1 MMPAPWPIGQ
11 CAGIISTRALGMNR
25 VPTLMTETFRRLSL
39 LFILCLPVATSSFGQ
54 GGARGMVAFGRAT
67 ELAGDTLY
75 LDVNQD
81 IGAQLLPFD
90 QIVKIAAANSPILK
104 YQDEVINSL
113 NAATAVTRSQILQN
127 LTGFSNYSGG
137 NQTLLA
143 TGVPDA
149 TGGRGSVGQLTNGWR
164 AGIEAHISLYDLF
177 GRKHQIRQAEATQQA
192 GERQRDI
199 VLLQLKRELITIYQ
213 DMLTAQQVLKIRLID
228 EQASL
233 AAYRIA
239 EVELQKGRISA
250 ELMANATTRY
260 VQTKSISEQ
269 VKGEFLK
276 NVHTFEALV
285 GVPIQRL
292 KRN

>member
-1 MMPAPWPIGQ
+1 MM
-11 CAGIISTRALGMNR
+11 TDL
-25 VPTLMTETFRRLSL
+25 FRRLSL
-39 LFILCLPVATSSFGQ
+39 LLIICLLCTTSSLGQ
-54 GGARGMVAFGRAT
+54 GGARGMVAFGKAT
-67 ELAGDTLY
+67 GLSGDTLY

-90 QIVKIAAANSPILK
+90 QIVKIAAANSPLLK

-113 NAATAVTRSQILQN
+113 NAATAVTRSQIMQN

-143 TGVPDA
+143 SGVSGTEGRTG
-149 TGGRGSVGQLTNGWR
+149 SIGQLTNGWR
-164 AGIEAHISLYDLF
+164 VGIEARISLYDLF
-177 GRKHQIRQAEATQQA
+177 GRKHLIRQAEATQQA
-192 GERQRDI
+192 GERQKD
-199 VLLQLKRELITIYQ
+199 VALLQLKRELITIYQ
-213 DMLTAQQVLKIRLID
+213 DMLTAQQVLKIRLLD

-233 AAYRIA
+233 TAYRIA
-239 EVELQKGRISA
+239 EAELQKGRLTA

-260 VQTKSISEQ
+260 VETKSISEQ

>member
-1 MMPAPWPIGQ
+1 
-11 CAGIISTRALGMNR
+11 
-25 VPTLMTETFRRLSL
+25 
-39 LFILCLPVATSSFGQ
+39 
-54 GGARGMVAFGRAT
+54 MVAFGKAT
-67 ELAGDTLY
+67 GLSGDTLY

-81 IGAQLLPFD
+81 IGSQLLPFD
-90 QIVKIAAANSPILK
+90 QIVKIAAANSPLLK

-113 NAATAVTRSQILQN
+113 NAATAVTRSQLLQN
-127 LTGFSNYSGG
+127 LTGFGNYSGG

-149 TGGRGSVGQLTNGWR
+149 NGRTGSIGQLTNGWR
-164 AGIEAHISLYDLF
+164 VGIDARISLYDLF

-192 GERQRDI
+192 GERQKDV

-213 DMLTAQQVLKIRLID
+213 DMLTAQQVLKIRLLD

-233 AAYRIA
+233 TAYRIA
-239 EVELQKGRISA
+239 EVELQKGRLSA

-260 VQTKSISEQ
+260 VETKSISEQ

>member
-1 MMPAPWPIGQ
+1 
-11 CAGIISTRALGMNR
+11 
-25 VPTLMTETFRRLSL
+25 MTATFRRLSL
-39 LFILCLPVATSSFGQ
+39 LLMSCLLLTCPSFSQ
-54 GGARGMVAFGRAT
+54 GGARGMVTFGKAT
-67 ELAGDTLY
+67 ALSGDTLY

-81 IGAQLLPFD
+81 IGSQLMPFD
-90 QIVKIAAANSPILK
+90 QILKIATANSPILR

-113 NAATAVTRSQILQN
+113 NAASAVTRSQILQN
-127 LTGFSNYSGG
+127 LTGFGNYSGG

-177 GRKHQIRQAEATQQA
+177 GRKHLIRQAEATQQA
-192 GERQRDI
+192 GERQRDVI
-199 VLLQLKRELITIYQ
+199 LLQLKREMITIYQ

-233 AAYRIA
+233 TAYRIA
-239 EVELQKGRISA
+239 EAELQKGRISA